1 MVSKKFS
8 VNTCNARH
16 ELELLRTLCEKNNW
30 ENIAYTWETGGKK
43 VPNSISSVDAE
54 EFLNDLDI

>member
-30 ENIAYTWETGGKK
+30 ENIELK
-43 VPNSISSVDAE
+43 NSYADMIWLFPLHE
-54 EFLNDLDI
+54 EHSNFKS